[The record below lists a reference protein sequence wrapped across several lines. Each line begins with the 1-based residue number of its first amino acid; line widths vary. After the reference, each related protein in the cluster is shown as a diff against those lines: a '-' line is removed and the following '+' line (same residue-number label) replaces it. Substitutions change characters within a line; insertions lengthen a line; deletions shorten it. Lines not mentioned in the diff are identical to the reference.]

1 MGQAEIADLFA
12 SPPAAA
18 GEQARSAAPWP
29 LDLRHL
35 KVLCE
40 IAHRGSFSAAADALN
55 FTPSAISQQMGKL
68 QRDVG
73 VALFERHARGVVLTP
88 GGEALFHH
96 AEAVLKRLADAA
108 AELEDLA
115 TGRRGRLRLGSFAT
129 GTATFGAAAMELF
142 RARFPGVSL
151 DLKDGEPYESA
162 TRLKHRELD
171 LAVLFELDRRSAWED
186 DEGDWS
192 CTTSELECF
201 ELFDDPFLL
210 VMRRDHPLAGCE
222 TVTLAELAGERIL
235 GRRSRSAPWGADFW
249 EACRAAGV
257 QPTVEDSY
265 RCTDFLALQA
275 IVATGRALSLV
286 PRLALPYLRSD
297 LCARPLEHA
306 PVAHVRAA
314 RLAEA
319 DPSVLSEGMLEILRE
334 ATAHLRGSPVA
345 AVDLCASP
353 ST

>member
-1 MGQAEIADLFA
+1 VGRRLTQDLEHAFRQNRRVGLGQARRPDV
-12 SPPAAA
+12 
-18 GEQARSAAPWP
+18 GDRC
-29 LDLRHL
+29 
-35 KVLCE
+35 V
-40 IAHRGSFSAAADALN
+40 
-55 FTPSAISQQMGKL
+55 L
-68 QRDVG
+68 QRSCAEVGAQVRQGEAGHQREGSAGGYDGLQGEEVGAAVG
-73 VALFERHARGVVLTP
+73 VLY
-88 GGEALFHH
+88 GGLN
-96 AEAVLKRLADAA
+96 
-108 AELEDLA
+108 
-115 TGRRGRLRLGSFAT
+115 
-129 GTATFGAAAMELF
+129 
-142 RARFPGVSL
+142 
-151 DLKDGEPYESA
+151 
-162 TRLKHRELD
+162 
-171 LAVLFELDRRSAWED
+171 
-186 DEGDWS
+186 
-192 CTTSELECF
+192 
-201 ELFDDPFLL
+201 
-210 VMRRDHPLAGCE
+210 
-222 TVTLAELAGERIL
+222 
-235 GRRSRSAPWGADFW
+235 
-249 EACRAAGV
+249 ACRAAGV